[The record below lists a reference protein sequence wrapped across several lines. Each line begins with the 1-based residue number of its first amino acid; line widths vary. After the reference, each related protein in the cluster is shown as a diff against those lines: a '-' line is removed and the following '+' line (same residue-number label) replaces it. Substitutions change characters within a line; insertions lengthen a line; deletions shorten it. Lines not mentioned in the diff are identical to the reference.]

1 MYVTLYIQ
9 FLFPTTDGNASA
21 IGSLCDNY
29 TTLLPTL
36 IPISH
41 WNRVGG
47 VSEDGD
53 HSFVSTLRVS
63 LDDPVFDVRPSLLPQ
78 QLFLSYL
85 DTLVRD
91 THTHCTLSGE
101 GGGGGGREGGREEGR
116 SRGGRE

>member
-1 MYVTLYIQ
+1 MHMTLYTMYIHV
-9 FLFPTTDGNASA
+9 LYPTTDGNASA

-36 IPISH
+36 VPISH
-41 WNRVGG
+41 WNKVGG

-53 HSFVSTLRVS
+53 HSFLATLRVS
-63 LDDPVFDVRPSLLPQ
+63 LDDPVFDVNPRPWPQ

-85 DTLVRD
+85 DTLVRG

-101 GGGGGGREGGREEGR
+101 DTLALV
-116 SRGGRE
+116 